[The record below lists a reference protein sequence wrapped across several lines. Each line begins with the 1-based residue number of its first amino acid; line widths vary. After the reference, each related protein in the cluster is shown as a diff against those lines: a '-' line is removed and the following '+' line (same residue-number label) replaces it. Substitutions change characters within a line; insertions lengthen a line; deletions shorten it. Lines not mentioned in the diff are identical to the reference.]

1 LTTLENGKTG
11 PGASTSKT
19 TAMSLKIK
27 ISEGKVLCLES
38 IEPLGEF
45 IEYEALFLFVQ
56 TKDALKSIMK
66 ERILKETVYA

>member
-1 LTTLENGKTG
+1 
-11 PGASTSKT
+11 
-19 TAMSLKIK
+19 MSLKIK